1 MEQTEDFQYVTQCQ
15 LETSVRNR
23 LHVKRT
29 TTAGNSIGPMR
40 LADLTDAH
48 ATWQATYKQKKGL
61 YGDNARILPSGRP
74 DEDATMTK
82 SGEKRAPQVRK
93 DGDVEPVTYHGIK
106 HEMWEEL
113 MHQAGSQ
120 GRLKVIVDLTPLD
133 PTLAMVAHAW
143 KVPYIGICLTEEHRD
158 ALRRELTRRVFQLFT
173 NQKSKHY
180 NSEVADLL
188 GTSGPAAKAVKKT
201 KDAVDDEEGKHDDGA
216 AEPQKKKVKKESKA
230 SDSIRA
236 QFLGGLIG
244 ADNEEPAVGTE

>member
-1 MEQTEDFQYVTQCQ
+1 MEQTEDFQYVTQNQ
-15 LETSVRNR
+15 IETSVRNR

-48 ATWQATYKQKKGL
+48 ATWQATYKQKKAL

-82 SGEKRAPQVRK
+82 SGEKRAPQTRK

-106 HEMWEEL
+106 TEMWEEL
-113 MHQAGSQ
+113 MHQTGSQ

-143 KVPYIGICLTEEHRD
+143 KVPYIGVCLTEEHRE
-158 ALRRELTRRVFQLFT
+158 ALRRELTRRVFQLFM

-180 NSEVADLL
+180 NSEVVDLL
-188 GTSGPAAKAVKKT
+188 GTSGSATKAAKKKMSSTT
-201 KDAVDDEEGKHDDGA
+201 KKGIKTTVQ
-216 AEPQKKKVKKESKA
+216 PSQKRK
-230 SDSIRA
+230 R
-236 QFLGGLIG
+236 
-244 ADNEEPAVGTE
+244 